1 MKKILILMIIV
12 LAVSLN
18 AEIMNNAFTPELL
31 MPSLINMNKLTM
43 DHSMTFSS
51 SFSSDNNS
59 FYQSVYTNH
68 LNYEFTP
75 NLNLKID
82 LNFVNYGTATYQS
95 GIEFEGNNDN
105 TSKVLPNFQL
115 DYSPNENIKFM
126 IEFRQYNSAF
136 GRDYFYTGN

>member
-1 MKKILILMIIV
+1 MKKIMMLLIII
-12 LAVSLN
+12 LSISLN

-31 MPSLINMNKLTM
+31 MPSIINMNKLTM
-43 DHSMTFSS
+43 NHSMTFSS
-51 SFSSDNNS
+51 SFSSNNNN

-68 LNYEFTP
+68 LNYEFSQ

-82 LNFVNYGTATYQS
+82 LNFVNFGTATYKS

-115 DYSPNENIKFM
+115 DYRPNDNMRFT
-126 IEFRQYNSAF
+126 IEFRQYNSPF
-136 GRDYFYTGN
+136 GRDYFSPGY